1 MDASLGVYVIAGF
14 MNDEINEIE
23 MHRIK
28 RLFLIIGW
36 LLPMIVLAQD
46 PSLKVSCPKQVA
58 VGQKFQ
64 IVFESNADGKNF
76 TAPSFEGFNL
86 VGGPFR
92 SSSSRVQMV
101 NGSMEQSVSVT
112 YTYALMA
119 YQEGT
124 FHIGPASFKVKGNTI
139 TSQAFDIVVSPDNGD
154 GNVASDNGGSAGD
167 NGQRSRSEDSQVSG
181 KDLFLKVV
189 PSKKSVYL
197 GEQFVLTYKLY
208 TKVPVSSLSISK
220 APSYPS
226 AWTKDISQN
235 NGGSLRQTSEYVNGI
250 EYTVAEIQKTVLV
263 PQRAGKFVID
273 PMDIECVAQIQT
285 QRSNQRSMDPF
296 EAFFNDPF
304 FGRGYTNVQKK
315 LSTSSLGI
323 DVKPLPVENQP
334 ASFLGAVGNYGFKT
348 EIDKTE
354 LKANEAFTLTL
365 TVSGT
370 GNIELLQL
378 PEPVFPPDF
387 EVYDPK
393 VSSDVETNS
402 QGIRGTK
409 RAEYLVIPRRA
420 GDFCVAPI
428 EFSYFDAGAGKYVV
442 TKSPQY
448 DIHVEKG
455 ESGSESDHNIYAS
468 NQEDIKYLGSD
479 IRHIH
484 TGDGHLKPLHAS
496 FFATALYFL
505 ALLLLLLIF
514 VVALLAAK
522 KHAKDKND
530 TMGMR
535 NKRATKEANKRLKN
549 AFKFLKAREQDKFYT
564 EMSAALWGYIA
575 DKCGI
580 QQSKLSMDTVSEA
593 MKAKRVPDDLVAEF
607 VDTLNSCEFARFAQ
621 GDAEQKME
629 GLYYRGI
636 EVITQA
642 ERKL

>member
-1 MDASLGVYVIAGF
+1 M
-14 MNDEINEIE
+14 
-23 MHRIK
+23 K
-28 RLFLIIGW
+28 RLFLIIGM
-36 LLPMIVLAQD
+36 LLPMLALAQD
-46 PSLKVSCPKQVA
+46 PTLKVSSPRQVS

-64 IVFESNADGKNF
+64 VVFEANADGKNF
-76 TAPSFEGFNL
+76 KAPSFEGFNV
-86 VGGPFR
+86 VGGPFQ
-92 SSSSRVQMV
+92 SSSSSFQMV
-101 NGSMEQSVSVT
+101 NGSMSHSVSNT

-124 FHIGPASFKVKGNTI
+124 FHIGSASLTVKGNKI
-139 TSQAFDIVVSPDNGD
+139 TSQPFDIKVTPDNGS
-154 GNVASDNGGSAGD
+154 NASSGSGGSSSQG
-167 NGQRSRSEDSQVSG
+167 GQRSNTDDPQVSG

-226 AWTKDISQN
+226 AWTKDISSN
-235 NGGSLRQTSEYVNGI
+235 AGGSLRQTSEYVNGI

-273 PMDIECVAQIQT
+273 PMSVECVAQIAS

-304 FGRGYTNVQKK
+304 FGRSYTNVQKE
-315 LSTSSLGI
+315 LSSGSLGI
-323 DVKPLPVENQP
+323 DVKQLPADNKP
-334 ASFLGAVGNYGFKT
+334 ASFAGAVGNFNFVAD
-348 EIDKTE
+348 IDKTE
-354 LKANEAFTLTL
+354 LKSNEAFTLTF
-365 TVSGT
+365 TVSGS
-370 GNIELLQL
+370 GNIELLQM

-393 VSSDVETNS
+393 IVTNVETNN
-402 QGIRGTK
+402 QGLGGTK
-409 RAEYLVIPRRA
+409 KAEYLVIPRRA
-420 GDFCVAPI
+420 GDFTLPPV
-428 EFSYFDAGAGKYVV
+428 EFSYFDANAGKYVALS
-442 TKSPQY
+442 SPQY

-455 ESGSESDHNIYAS
+455 EGGEQEGNIYAS
-468 NQEDIKYLGSD
+468 NQEGIKYLGSD

-484 TGDGHLKPLHAS
+484 TGDSNLKPVGSA
-496 FFATALYFL
+496 FFATAPYFVVL
-505 ALLLLLLIF
+505 LVLLILFVAALLLS
-514 VVALLAAK
+514 K
-522 KHAKDKND
+522 KRAKDKND
-530 TMGMR
+530 VAGMR

-549 AFKFLKAREQDKFYT
+549 ASKFLKDKDQDKFYT

-580 QQSKLSMDTVSEA
+580 EQSKLSMDTVSEA
-593 MKAKRVPDDLVAEF
+593 MKAKNVPDDLVAEF
-607 VDTLNSCEFARFAQ
+607 VDTLNNCEFARFAP

-629 GLYYRGI
+629 GLYHKGLD
-636 EVITQA
+636 VITQA

>member
-1 MDASLGVYVIAGF
+1 MNNQNLCRIAKLSTFHFSLSVRKAKVATF
-14 MNDEINEIE
+14 
-23 MHRIK
+23 
-28 RLFLIIGW
+28 FLL
-36 LLPMIVLAQD
+36 LLPMLAFAQD
-46 PSLKVSCPKQVA
+46 PTLKVSSPRQVS

-64 IVFESNADGKNF
+64 VVFESNAEGKNF
-76 TAPSFEGFNL
+76 TAPSFEGFNV
-86 VGGPFR
+86 VGGPFQ
-92 SSSSRVQMV
+92 SSSSSFQMV
-101 NGSMEQSVSVT
+101 NGSMSHSVSVT

-124 FHIGPASFKVKGNTI
+124 FHIGPATLTVKGNKI
-139 TSQAFDIVVSPDNGD
+139 TSQPFDIAVGPDNG
-154 GNVASDNGGSAGD
+154 GGSASSGNGGSSSQG
-167 NGQRSRSEDSQVSG
+167 GQRSNTDDPQVSG

-226 AWTKDISQN
+226 AWTKDISN
-235 NGGSLRQTSEYVNGI
+235 NDGGSLRQTSEYVNGI
-250 EYTVAEIQKTVLV
+250 EYTVAEVQKVVLV

-273 PMDIECVAQIQT
+273 PMSIECVAQIAT
-285 QRSNQRSMDPF
+285 QRSSQRSMDPF

-304 FGRGYTNVQKK
+304 FGRGYTNVQKE
-315 LSTSSLGI
+315 LSTGSLGI
-323 DVKPLPVENQP
+323 DVKSLPTDDKP
-334 ASFLGAVGNYGFKT
+334 ASFAGAVGNYNFVT

-370 GNIELLQL
+370 GNIELLQM

-393 VSSDVETNS
+393 IVTNVETNS
-402 QGIRGTK
+402 QGIGGTK
-409 RAEYLVIPRRA
+409 KAEYLVIPRQA
-420 GDFCVAPI
+420 GDFTLAPV
-428 EFSYFDAGAGKYVV
+428 EFSYFDAASGKYVA
-442 TKSPQY
+442 SQSSQY

-455 ESGSESDHNIYAS
+455 EGGETENNIYAN
-468 NQEDIKYLGSD
+468 NQEGIKYLGSD

-484 TGDGHLKPLHAS
+484 TGDARLKPAHS
-496 FFATALYFL
+496 VFFATAPYFIT
-505 ALLLLLLIF
+505 LLVLLILF
-514 VVALLAAK
+514 VVAVLLSK
-522 KHAKDKND
+522 KRANDKKD
-530 TMGMR
+530 TVGMR

-549 AFKFLKAREQDKFYT
+549 ASKFLKDKDQDKFYT

-580 QQSKLSMDTVSEA
+580 EQSKLSMDTVSEA
-593 MKAKRVPDDLVAEF
+593 MKAKNVPDDLVAEF
-607 VDTLNSCEFARFAQ
+607 VDTLNSCEFARFAP

-629 GLYYRGI
+629 GLYHKGLD
-636 EVITQA
+636 VITQA